1 MREEDLFRTM
11 VKKRISK
18 ASIKNRIRELAR
30 QINSDYE
37 DQSVIFLIIANGAL
51 IFGSD
56 LVRLIS
62 VPLKFDT
69 LSVSTYIGTEST
81 KTLSLNSRLKLDI
94 TNQNI
99 VIADDIF
106 DTGYTLSCVF
116 EIVRKFKPKTIKSC
130 VLISK
135 RKNRTLDFTPDYVG
149 FEIDDEFVVGYGLD
163 YNEDYRNLE
172 YIGVLNQ
179 SIYK

>member
-1 MREEDLFRTM
+1 MR
-11 VKKRISK
+11 KKIRLQPIENKIISK
-18 ASIKNRIRELAR
+18 TSIRKRNLELAN
-30 QINSDYE
+30 QINSDYA

-62 VPLKFDT
+62 VPLRFDT
-69 LSVSTYIGTEST
+69 LSVSTYIGAEST
-81 KTLSLNSRLKLDI
+81 NTLSLNSQLKVDI
-94 TNQNI
+94 TNRNVVI
-99 VIADDIF
+99 VDDIF
-106 DTGYTLSCVF
+106 DTGYTLKCVVK
-116 EIVRKFKPKTIKSC
+116 IVREFNPKSIRSC

-135 RKNRTLDFTPDYVG
+135 RKTRQINLLPDYVG
-149 FEIDDEFVVGYGLD
+149 FEINDMFVVGYGLD

-172 YIGVLNQ
+172 YIGELSP